1 MLVRPL
7 FQDTGYVSTLSML
20 SLRLTFRQSTA
31 TVLDIV
37 FNIYFHKA
45 YKLLLGILVEIQ
57 CVNNEIYQ
65 IREGDQKI
73 PCKDIVKI
81 HHIFV
86 DYIFFQHKFIW
97 TSTLAKKA
105 KPKPGYE
112 RL

>member
-20 SLRLTFRQSTA
+20 YLRLTYRQSTV

-37 FNIYFHKA
+37 FNIYFHNA
-45 YKLLLGILVEIQ
+45 YKLLLGILVEIR
-57 CVNNEIYQ
+57 CINNEIYQ
-65 IREGDQKI
+65 IREGDQKFL
-73 PCKDIVKI
+73 VKI
-81 HHIFV
+81 LSKSTIFFV

-97 TSTLAKKA
+97 TSTLANKT